1 MSTRTTEPSPLFR
14 ARVAGFLYLM
24 GLPAP
29 FGLIYVP
36 SRLVVPGDAAATAG
50 NIAASES
57 LFRLGIVSNLYV
69 AIINIL
75 LAVALYQLLKPV
87 SRNMA
92 LLMLAFV
99 LVGVAIAMLSEL
111 PQLGVLRL
119 LSGPDYLNAFTTGQ
133 LQAQIM
139 LLLHLHNQ
147 GLNIAQIFWGLWLF
161 PLGYLVFKSRFLP
174 RILGVLLMIAC
185 FGYLID
191 SLAELLFPNLGLSL
205 IFFVGWGDLLLLL
218 WLLIKGV
225 NVEQWEK
232 RALEPAQ

>member
-1 MSTRTTEPSPLFR
+1 MRTRTTEPSPLFR
-14 ARVAGFLYLM
+14 ARVAGFLYLI

-36 SRLVVPGDAAATAG
+36 SRLVVPGDAAATAN
-50 NIAASES
+50 NIAASEW
-57 LFRLGIVSNLYV
+57 LFRLAIVSNLFV
-69 AIINIL
+69 PIIGIL

-92 LLMLAFV
+92 LLMVAFV
-99 LVGVAIAMLSEL
+99 LAGVPIAMLSEL
-111 PQLGVLRL
+111 PQFAVLRL
-119 LSGPDYLNAFTTGQ
+119 LSGADYLSAFTTEQ

-139 LLLHLHNQ
+139 LFLHLHNQ

-161 PLGYLVFKSRFLP
+161 PLGYLVFKSGFIP
-174 RILGVLLMIAC
+174 RILGVLLIIAS
-185 FGYLID
+185 FGYVID
-191 SLAELLFPNLGLSL
+191 SLATILFPNAGVNL
-205 IFFVGWGDLLLLL
+205 IFITSWGELLLLL

-232 RALEPAQ
+232 RAHEPA